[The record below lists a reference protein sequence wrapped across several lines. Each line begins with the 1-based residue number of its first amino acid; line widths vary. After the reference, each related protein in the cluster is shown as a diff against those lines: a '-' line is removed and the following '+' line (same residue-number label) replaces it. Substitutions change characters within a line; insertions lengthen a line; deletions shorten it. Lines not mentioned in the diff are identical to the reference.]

1 MSVFYVFT
9 LFKGLK
15 SYIGDGYLGDTTMN
29 RFTWTQ
35 KLLLLSGLGV
45 VLLGNIMAVANNS
58 VAWLFWCVV
67 IGLAFF
73 GTTHYL
79 ENR

>member
-1 MSVFYVFT
+1 MAFGKRQRQQRRYQRYGFIQWQA
-9 LFKGLK
+9 G
-15 SYIGDGYLGDTTMN
+15 
-29 RFTWTQ
+29 RFQ
-35 KLLLLSGLGV
+35 HLLQFGQTGLGI
-45 VLLGNIMAVANNS
+45 VLIGNIMAVANNS